1 MKKYLPFLL
10 FAPLLFLNTIDA
22 QAQTPS
28 ISYSPSSNAYT
39 ANVTISKLTPTN
51 SGGAVPATVYGAV
64 TTLAAGGSLNSP
76 RGVVADGSGNV
87 YETNIGTNQIYKVSS
102 TGVTTLIAGSGTA
115 GESDNTTGASA
126 QFNDVWGI
134 AYNAAAACLYVSDY
148 SGSTIR
154 KISTTAPYAVTTL
167 AGTSGHQA
175 ELDAAGSI
183 AAFNRPSGMIFDGST
198 YLYVCDYG
206 GNTIRRIAVY
216 TGSVTTIAGLS
227 GAPGEVDNTTGT
239 SARFNGPRGITY
251 DSGNLYVTDNGGN
264 TIRKISTTAPYAVTT
279 LVNSAAG
286 LSSPEAITVS
296 GHVLYVADRGHN
308 IIKRVFSTGSIA
320 SFAGDGS
327 LNELDGTGTNAEFYA
342 PYAITANSGTLYVGD
357 SKATSSTVR
366 KIIVTGYTISPSLG
380 NGLGFNVT
388 TGVIQGTPTT
398 AFSSTVYTVT
408 AYNTTGAYS
417 TNVTLS
423 CQANNLRPNINY
435 SPSSYALTINTAI
448 SPAITPTNTG
458 GAVPSKVYGTVT
470 TFVPASSPIYNPKG
484 LAIDGYGN
492 MYEAD
497 YQGNAIYMVNSSG
510 TTTLIAGTGT
520 ATESDNTTGTSAT
533 FHNPWG
539 VAFDPAGYIY
549 VSDYLG
555 STIRKISTTAPY
567 AVTTLAGVSGLP
579 VETDGIGTAAHFNH
593 PTGIVYDG
601 TTYLYVCDNGG
612 STIRRVNVNTGA
624 VVTIAGASGS
634 ASEVDNSTGTSARFN
649 GPIGITYDGSGN
661 LYVTDNAANTIRK
674 ISTTSPYAVTT
685 FVASTAGLSAPQG
698 LTIDASGYV
707 EVADAG
713 NNKVRTI
720 SPTGLVFTLA
730 GDGVQNDSDA
740 VGALAELYTP
750 TAIVA
755 DYSGYLYVGD
765 DRNASSSIRQ
775 IALLGYAIVPVL
787 HTNLTFNT
795 STGAIAGTPNVYFA
809 ATQYTVTAFNASG
822 SSSFVV
828 TLSCGNSNDWLGTTS
843 SVWGLASNWSRG
855 TVPVATDDVQIGVVT
870 FTNQP
875 TIDATTG
882 NVTVNSITFGAAKAP
897 TLTVNNPETLS
908 ITGSMTV
915 NTGSTTTIT
924 GTGLVNMS
932 PTSTVNV
939 TSTGTLAL
947 TMSGGGQFT
956 LQSDPTGDAAVGQIA
971 ANAITGT
978 VTVQRYLTGGA
989 LTYRGNRFLSSPV
1002 YNATDGNGNHIYSIN
1017 YLKNSMY
1024 LTATTTNGG
1033 FDNTVAA
1040 NPTLYIFREN
1050 LIPDNSTFTGGN
1062 FRGINNILSDP
1073 NYILDVDGGPYN
1085 ILAGNG
1091 FLCFFR
1097 GNRAS
1102 ASFATETTTTYVPQP
1117 VTLSTSGTL
1126 NEGQIVFR
1134 DWFTPTSTTLSYSP
1148 STPAEAKGF
1157 QLIGNPYA
1165 SAIDWDTFQTTT
1177 STQGMYG
1184 VNVSNTI
1191 YELDAVT
1198 KSYGSYVA
1206 GSNGVGSAAFV
1217 SNVISSGQ
1225 AFFIVATTTGGQFII
1240 NESAK
1245 TTKLNTGNKLLESTK
1260 PITMINNQ
1268 FIRLQLVGKDSTVGD
1283 QTMIRFN
1290 NMATGKYTR
1299 GLDAAFMPGLGEASL
1314 SSKSTDMV
1322 DLSINNIPFPKQNAE
1337 AVKLNFSA
1345 ANSGKYTLT
1354 LRDLVQVPQL
1364 YDIWLKD
1371 AYKADSVNLR
1381 LNKTYSFDVNKTD
1394 SATFGAGRFTLV
1406 IRQNSGLAY
1415 QLLNFAANKA
1425 TTLRQVDVTW
1435 ATMNEG
1441 NYTNFTVE
1449 RSIDNGKTYQI
1460 LGGVKATG
1468 AGSYSF
1474 LDSNPVTG
1482 TSLYRLQQ
1490 EDINNTISY
1499 SKIVTIQYSGLS
1511 NQLAGGKINVY
1522 PNPANSTINLA
1533 INESTANSSVYRI
1546 SVMSSSGLV
1555 VKDITSS
1562 QSTWQGNVSDLQPG
1576 TYMIRVINNKTQD
1589 LVGENKFVKL

>member
-22 QAQTPS
+22 QAQSPS
-28 ISYSPSSNAYT
+28 ISYSPSSNTYT
-39 ANVTISKLTPTN
+39 ANVTISQLTPTS
-51 SGGAVPATVYGAV
+51 SGGGVPATVYGAV

-76 RGVVADGSGNV
+76 RGLAADASGNV
-87 YETNIGTNQIYKVSS
+87 YETNTGTNQIYMVNSS
-102 TGVTTLIAGSGTA
+102 GTTTLIAGSGAATESDNASGASATFNAPWGIAYNPAGYIYVSDYSGSTIRQISTTA
-115 GESDNTTGASA
+115 PYAVTTLAGLSGNQFESPGRGSGAAFNRPSAIAFDGSAYLYVCDFGANTIRRVTVSDGTVITIAGASGTSGEIDNTTGTSARFTGPRGITYDAGYLYVTDNTGNTVRKISTTSPYAVTTLVNSSAGLSSPEAITVSGHILYVADGGNNRIKKIFTSGSISNFAGDGVQNILDGTGTNAEFYTPSAITASAGNLYASDYKGTSSTVRKIFATGFTISPALGNGLGFNPTTGVIQGTPTTTFASTTYTVSAYNASGSTFTTVTLSCQANNLRPNISYSPSTYVLTQYSAISPAITPTNTGGAVPSNVYGTVTTFVPATSPIYNPKGLAADNYGNLYEADYQGNVIYMVNSSGTATVIAGNGTLGESDNTTGTSA
-126 QFNDVWGI
+126 MLRNPWGI
-134 AYNAAAACLYVSDY
+134 AFDPAGYLYVSDY

-167 AGTSGHQA
+167 AGLWG
-175 ELDAAGSI
+175 
-183 AAFNRPSGMIFDGST
+183 
-198 YLYVCDYG
+198 
-206 GNTIRRIAVY
+206 
-216 TGSVTTIAGLS
+216 
-227 GAPGEVDNTTGT
+227 
-239 SARFNGPRGITY
+239 
-251 DSGNLYVTDNGGN
+251 
-264 TIRKISTTAPYAVTT
+264 
-279 LVNSAAG
+279 
-286 LSSPEAITVS
+286 
-296 GHVLYVADRGHN
+296 
-308 IIKRVFSTGSIA
+308 
-320 SFAGDGS
+320 FAQ
-327 LNELDGTGTNAEFYA
+327 ETDGTG
-342 PYAITANSGTLYVGD
+342 
-357 SKATSSTVR
+357 SKAR
-366 KIIVTGYTISPSLG
+366 
-380 NGLGFNVT
+380 
-388 TGVIQGTPTT
+388 
-398 AFSSTVYTVT
+398 
-408 AYNTTGAYS
+408 
-417 TNVTLS
+417 
-423 CQANNLRPNINY
+423 
-435 SPSSYALTINTAI
+435 
-448 SPAITPTNTG
+448 
-458 GAVPSKVYGTVT
+458 
-470 TFVPASSPIYNPKG
+470 
-484 LAIDGYGN
+484 
-492 MYEAD
+492 
-497 YQGNAIYMVNSSG
+497 
-510 TTTLIAGTGT
+510 
-520 ATESDNTTGTSAT
+520 
-533 FHNPWG
+533 
-539 VAFDPAGYIY
+539 
-549 VSDYLG
+549 
-555 STIRKISTTAPY
+555 
-567 AVTTLAGVSGLP
+567 
-579 VETDGIGTAAHFNH
+579 FNH

-601 TTYLYVCDNGG
+601 SNYLYVCDNAG
-612 STIRRVNVNTGA
+612 STIRRVDVNSGA
-624 VVTIAGASGS
+624 VITIAGLSGS
-634 ASEVDNSTGTSARFN
+634 ASEADNSTGTSARFN
-649 GPIGITYDGSGN
+649 GPIGITYNGSGY

-685 FVASTAGLSAPQG
+685 FVASGAGLSAPQG
-698 LTIDASGYV
+698 LTIDASGYL

-713 NNKVRTI
+713 NNLVRTI
-720 SPTGLVFTLA
+720 SPTGVVFTLA
-730 GDGVQNDSDA
+730 GDGVQNDKDA
-740 VGALAELYTP
+740 IGTLAELYTP

-755 DYSGYLYVGD
+755 DHSGYLYVGD
-765 DRNASSSIRQ
+765 NRNASSAIRQ
-775 IALLGYAIVPVL
+775 IALLGYAIVPIL
-787 HTNLTFNT
+787 HTNLTFDT
-795 STGAIAGTPNVYFA
+795 STGAIAGTPNVTFP
-809 ATQYTVTAFNASG
+809 ATQYTVTAFNAYG
-822 SSSFVV
+822 SSSFIV
-828 TLSCGNSNDWLGTTS
+828 TLSCGNYNNWVGTTS
-843 SVWGLASNWSRG
+843 SVWAVGSNWSRG
-855 TVPVATDDVQIGVVT
+855 TAPVATDNVQIGVIG

-875 TIDATTG
+875 VIDASTG
-882 NVTVNSITFGAAKAP
+882 NVSVNSITFGAAKAP
-897 TLTVNNPETLS
+897 TLTVNNPETLAIAGS
-908 ITGSMTV
+908 ITV

-924 GTGLVNMS
+924 GTGLVNMA
-932 PTSTVNV
+932 PASTLNVNG
-939 TSTGTLAL
+939 TGTLAL
-947 TMSGGGQFT
+947 TMSSGGQFT

-978 VTVQRYLTGGA
+978 VTVQRYMTGGS
-989 LTYRGNRFLSSPV
+989 LSYRGNRFLSSPV

-1050 LIPDNSTFTGGN
+1050 LIPDYSTFTGSN

-1085 ILAGNG
+1085 ILAGSG
-1091 FLCFFR
+1091 YLCFFR

-1134 DWFTPTSTTLSYSP
+1134 DWFTPTSTALSYSASSP
-1148 STPAEAKGF
+1148 TGVRGY

-1191 YELDAVT
+1191 YELDDVT

-1206 GSNGVGSAAFV
+1206 GSGGVGSAAFV

-1245 TTKLNTGNKLLESTK
+1245 TTKLNTGNKLLESRQ
-1260 PITMINNQ
+1260 PIAMINNQ

-1299 GLDAAFMPGLGEASL
+1299 GVDAAFIPGLGEASL
-1314 SSKSTDMV
+1314 SSRSTDMV
-1322 DLSINNIPFPKQNAE
+1322 DLSINNIPFPKQSAE
-1337 AVKLNFSA
+1337 SVKLNLSA

-1394 SATFGAGRFTLV
+1394 SATFGAKRFTLV
-1406 IRQNSGLAY
+1406 IGQNPGLAY
-1415 QLLNFAANKA
+1415 KLINFAANKA
-1425 TTLRQVDVTW
+1425 TTLRQVEVTW
-1435 ATMNEG
+1435 STVNEG

-1474 LDSNPVTG
+1474 LDSNPVIG

-1511 NQLAGGKINVY
+1511 DQLAGGKINVY

-1546 SVMSSSGLV
+1546 RVVSSSGLV

-1562 QSTWQGNVSDLQPG
+1562 QATWQGNVSDLKPG
-1576 TYMIRVINNKTQD
+1576 TYVIRVINNSTQD